1 MAKHN
6 TNRRPRG
13 QRHPA
18 HSARRRWL
26 WVGAALLGLVA
37 VVAAVNAQRGP
48 RAGAAP
54 QLSAAR
60 LASDPTLGPAGAPLT
75 LVEYGDFG

>member
-1 MAKHN
+1 MAKQSSIRHK
-6 TNRRPRG
+6 RG
-13 QRHPA
+13 NGRSVGPA
-18 HSARRRWL
+18 RQRWL

-37 VVAAVNAQRGP
+37 IAAAVNYWP
-48 RAGAAP
+48 RTGAPP

-60 LASDPTLGPAGAPLT
+60 LASDPSLGPAGAPIT

>member
-1 MAKHN
+1 MAKHGSK
-6 TNRRPRG
+6 RPTRNK
-13 QRHPA
+13 RHPTGPA
-18 HSARRRWL
+18 SSRWL
-26 WVGAALLGLVA
+26 WVGAALLGLAA
-37 VVAAVNAQRGP
+37 VVAAANYWQRSS
-48 RAGAAP
+48 ASP

>member
-6 TNRRPRG
+6 TNRPTRNKRRPAE
-13 QRHPA
+13 PA
-18 HSARRRWL
+18 GRRWL
-26 WVGAALLGLVA
+26 WIGAALLGLLA
-37 VVAAVNAQRGP
+37 VAAAVTSQRGP
-48 RAGAAP
+48 RAGAAT

-60 LASDPTLGPAGAPLT
+60 LASDPTLGPAGAPIT

>member
-6 TNRRPRG
+6 SNR
-13 QRHPA
+13 H
-18 HSARRRWL
+18 ARNKRRQTDLARQRWL
-26 WVGAALLGLVA
+26 WIGAALLGVVA
-37 VVAAVNAQRGP
+37 VVAAVNFWP
-48 RAGAAP
+48 RAGASA

-60 LASDPTLGPAGAPLT
+60 LASDPTLGPAGAPIT